1 MAEERLIKY
10 ILKHVEKGVPFKTIK
25 ERLKKDGWKEW
36 EIQEAVKV
44 VKQELENPPSPSED
58 DSEKPSKKA
67 SKKKFTNGKASIV
80 KKTGRKKP
88 KKSKMATWK
97 KRLIVILSLVVL
109 LGVAVFAGI
118 LIFS

>member
-10 ILKHVEKGVPFKTIK
+10 ILKHVEKGIPFKTIK

-44 VKQELENPPSPSED
+44 VKEELENPPGASEG
-58 DSEKPSKKA
+58 DSKNSSK
-67 SKKKFTNGKASIV
+67 SKFTNGKASIA
-80 KKTGRKKP
+80 KKTSRN
-88 KKSKMATWK
+88 KSKKRKIATWK
-97 KRLIVILSLVVL
+97 KRLIIILSLVVL

-118 LIFS
+118 LIFN